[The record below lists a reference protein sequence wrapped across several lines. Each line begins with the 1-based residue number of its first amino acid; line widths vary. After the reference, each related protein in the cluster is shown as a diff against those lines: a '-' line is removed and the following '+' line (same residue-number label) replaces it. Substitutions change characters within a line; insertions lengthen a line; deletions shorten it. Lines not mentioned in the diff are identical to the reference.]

1 MPRQKKHQSNYGNDD
16 DAGFEEAS
24 SNIPESSEYDD
35 DYPDLEEPDE
45 EDLED
50 LEDEEEDFND
60 GSGQP
65 ADFDFAGDASSEFD
79 SGMEM
84 ELSSEELAM
93 GQKLLDS
100 DIRKGLLF
108 DINAAPLSKACKN
121 AFRGVVNTN
130 YSRDVFLSFVRD
142 PQICK
147 LNLRLALEHVI
158 LSSSADDVATPEFLQ
173 IKSNMLENWGF
184 IISRSGKERLLQGLK
199 RAEQRTGTT
208 SEFNTPRPPEKR
220 VRKSFF
226 RR

>member
-1 MPRQKKHQSNYGNDD
+1 MPRQKKHYKND

-24 SNIPESSEYDD
+24 SNIPDSSKYDD
-35 DYPDLEEPDE
+35 DYPNQEEIDE
-45 EDLED
+45 EDLEGS
-50 LEDEEEDFND
+50 EDDDDFDN
-60 GSGQP
+60 GSGHP
-65 ADFDFAGDASSEFD
+65 DDFDFAGDASPEFD
-79 SGMEM
+79 SGMDM

-108 DINAAPLSKACKN
+108 DINTAPLSKACKN

-147 LNLRLALEHVI
+147 INLRLALEHVI

-208 SEFNTPRPPEKR
+208 REFNPSQPPEKR
-220 VRKSFF
+220 VRKSFSFF

>member
-16 DAGFEEAS
+16 TGFEEAS
-24 SNIPESSEYDD
+24 SNIPDSSEYDD
-35 DYPDLEEPDE
+35 DYPDQEDIDE
-45 EDLED
+45 EDLERS
-50 LEDEEEDFND
+50 EDIDD
-60 GSGQP
+60 GSDQP
-65 ADFDFAGDASSEFD
+65 ADFDFAGDAASEFD

-208 SEFNTPRPPEKR
+208 SDFVTQRPPEKR

>member
-16 DAGFEEAS
+16 AGFEEAS
-24 SNIPESSEYDD
+24 SNIPDSSEYDD
-35 DYPDLEEPDE
+35 DYPDQEDIDE
-45 EDLED
+45 EDLERS
-50 LEDEEEDFND
+50 EDIDD
-60 GSGQP
+60 GSDQP
-65 ADFDFAGDASSEFD
+65 ADFDFAGDAASEFD

-147 LNLRLALEHVI
+147 INLRLALEHVI

-208 SEFNTPRPPEKR
+208 SEFNAPRPPEKR